1 MAASDHLQD
10 RPHPSTLHHSLSSS
24 SLSSL
29 DANTAQ
35 QGPSFPPT
43 SAADATT
50 PSGGV
55 HERLDPASPRP
66 VCPQHRTVK
75 SSVKNGN
82 KRNTNKRVS
91 WDRIHTREFAL
102 VVGDHPMCQDS
113 LPVSLGWQYDDHSCS
128 PKDMNQ
134 IVRIQ
139 QKGMGEQSMTHPG
152 QQQQQRPTTM
162 ISERLQSYVFP
173 RRLSYQER
181 KERLVSVSNLTLEQ
195 IRNEEIDLVV
205 RKMKESWE
213 MHHNYSESH
222 SDDDMI
228 MTPVQTVPF
237 FSSPVDDNLMELDDI
252 EVVPGTDGQDLG
264 DITNFQWIDN

>member
-1 MAASDHLQD
+1 MAASNHLQD
-10 RPHPSTLHHSLSSS
+10 HPHPSTLHHSDICSSS
-24 SLSSL
+24 HSSL
-29 DANTAQ
+29 DTNTAQ
-35 QGPSFPPT
+35 QGPSFSLV

-55 HERLDPASPRP
+55 HERLDPTSPRP
-66 VCPQHRTVK
+66 VCRQVK
-75 SSVKNGN
+75 SSVKSGN
-82 KRNTNKRVS
+82 KQNTNKRVS

-128 PKDMNQ
+128 SKDMNQ

-139 QKGMGEQSMTHPG
+139 NKGTGEQSMTHPG
-152 QQQQQRPTTM
+152 HQQQQRPTTS

-181 KERLVSVSNLTLEQ
+181 KERLVSVSNLTLGQ

-213 MHHNYSESH
+213 MHYFNIESN
-222 SDDDMI
+222 SDDDVI
-228 MTPVQTVPF
+228 MTPIQTVSF
-237 FSSPVDDNLMELDDI
+237 FSSPVGDDLMELDDI
-252 EVVPGTDGQDLG
+252 EVIPGTDSQDLG
-264 DITNFQWIDN
+264 DISNFQWIDN